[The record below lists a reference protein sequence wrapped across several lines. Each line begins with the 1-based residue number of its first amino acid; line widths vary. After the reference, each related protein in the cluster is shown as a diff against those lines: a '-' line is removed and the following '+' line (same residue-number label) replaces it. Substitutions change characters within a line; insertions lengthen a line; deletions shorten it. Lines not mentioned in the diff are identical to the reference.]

1 MYLILQLPWSILDFG
16 GMEVRRPVIVTIPR
30 GSNFKW
36 HGEDRL
42 PHGEDRLPLE
52 EEGKKRGEGTS
63 VPRNSVIPARF

>member
-42 PHGEDRLPLE
+42 PLAKGGKCEMR
-52 EEGKKRGEGTS
+52 EGK
-63 VPRNSVIPARF
+63 VVL